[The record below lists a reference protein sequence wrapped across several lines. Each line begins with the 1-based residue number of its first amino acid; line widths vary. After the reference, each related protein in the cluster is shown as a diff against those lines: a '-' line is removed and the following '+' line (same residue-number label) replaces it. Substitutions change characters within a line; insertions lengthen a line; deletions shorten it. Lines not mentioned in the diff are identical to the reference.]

1 MRTLRTSTR
10 VGLLAMLVGLN
21 AYAATWRIQFVDPGG
36 GGKYANLLIDQ
47 FGNGHASYSSD
58 QSHELKYAFW
68 DHRLNRWF
76 TMVVDH
82 RCSGFVSMA
91 LDSHQRPHISYLD
104 YGSNRLKYAYWD
116 GATWHSQTL
125 NIYSKAIEF
134 YTSITLDSDDHPI
147 ISYYNVAT
155 PEDEVVIRLRVI
167 RLTGGAWNTETV
179 DSTMGSGKF
188 NSIAS
193 NAQSDLQVAY
203 ANVHYETQSVRY
215 ARWNGKSWDTQIVE
229 DTPVNPVSIAY
240 FSVKLVIDS
249 AGTPHIAYTDT
260 INRWIKY
267 ATLHD
272 GKWQREV
279 VDSIARE
286 AYPDRNGIALGR
298 DGTPYLSYYDAKRG
312 VLKVAHRENTK
323 WVTEEVDGNFSG
335 FTSAIEVTG
344 DEVIVV
350 YYDES
355 SDSLKCARR
364 PVRSSV
370 SSNAGAPLPPAA
382 KR

>member
-1 MRTLRTSTR
+1 MPTLSTSVR
-10 VGLLAMLVGLN
+10 VGLLAMLVTFS
-21 AYAATWRIQFVDPGG
+21 ACAATWRIQLVDPGG

-47 FGNGHASYSSD
+47 FGNAHASYSSD
-58 QSHELKYAFW
+58 QSHQLKYAFW
-68 DHRLNRWF
+68 DRRLNRWF
-76 TMVVDH
+76 TMVVDN
-82 RCSGFVSMA
+82 RSSGFVSMA
-91 LDSHQRPHISYLD
+91 LDSHQRPHIAYLD

-125 NIYSKAIEF
+125 NIYSKSIEF
-134 YTSITLDSDDHPI
+134 YTSITLDSEDHPI

-167 RLTGGAWNTETV
+167 RLTGGVWQTETV

-193 NAQSDLQVAY
+193 NAGSNLQVGY

-229 DTPVNPVSIAY
+229 NMPVNPVGITY
-240 FSVKLVIDS
+240 FSVKLAIDS
-249 AGTPHIAYTDT
+249 AGMPHIAYTDT

-267 ATLHD
+267 ATLRD

-286 AYPDRNGIALGR
+286 AYPDRNGIALSP
-298 DGTPYLSYYDAKRG
+298 DGTPYLSYYDAERG
-312 VLKVAHRENTK
+312 VLKVAHREDTK
-323 WVTEEVDGNFSG
+323 WVTEEVDGNFAG
-335 FTSAIEVTG
+335 YTSAIQITR

-350 YYDES
+350 YYDLS

-364 PVRSSV
+364 LVQNSV
-370 SSNAGAPLPPAA
+370 LPNAGGHLSADDG
-382 KR
+382 K